1 VNAEDKQRFCNRV
14 VALQKICEGKAAV
27 LSEEGMGA
35 VKCEEM

>member
-1 VNAEDKQRFCNRV
+1 VNAGDKERFCNRV
-14 VALQKICEGKAAV
+14 VALQKREGKAAV